1 MRTGKFITIVLF
13 FCLTGGLR
21 GEEAAEVYQ
30 TIRGRVIDKQSRV
43 SLPGASL
50 VVEFNGEQTGTV
62 TDTDGYFTI
71 PEVPVGRANITAS
84 FVGYHSATLSNLNIT
99 SGKEL
104 VLAIELIEKVEK
116 VEEVTVRASKKAESV
131 NRMASISARTFTVEE
146 SKRYAGA
153 RNDVSRM
160 AANYAGV
167 GTANDAVNDIVIR
180 GNSPT
185 GLLWRLEGVDIPNP
199 NHFGGMG
206 ATGGPVSMLNNNVL
220 SNSDFIT
227 GAFPAEYGNA
237 MSGVFDLS
245 MRNGNYQ
252 THEFLGQIGFNGFE
266 FGAEGP
272 ISRNARSSYLLNYR
286 YSTMGVLK
294 AMGMSFGTGEAVPDY
309 QDLTFKVNLPTQHAG
324 RFTFFG
330 LGGHSAINFIYSE
343 RDTTKEEKNL
353 YAYEGL
359 DIFSF
364 NRQGVIGLKHN
375 YIFGNGFY
383 TELAI
388 GASGIY
394 NNGRADSVNAVTNET
409 WNIGNNRLKESR
421 MFLQAELNKKFNARH
436 HVKIGGKSQKIQFD
450 LFNNYYNNALND
462 FIVSLNYN
470 GHAYLHHAFT
480 HWQFRPTD
488 EIIFNTGVHAQYLE
502 FNEAFSLE
510 PRFAVKWKLDKR
522 QSISAGYGLHS
533 QTMPLYI
540 YFLEFTGTKG
550 HKYMPNQSIGFSK
563 AHHYVIG
570 YDRMIAKN
578 LRIKAEAYYQDIF
591 QSAVEPVS
599 SSYSLI
605 NMTSWEQQYP
615 DSLVNGG
622 EGYNY
627 GLELTV
633 EKFLSGG
640 MYYLIT
646 ASLFESKYRGSDNVL
661 RNTAFNGNHVVNAL
675 FGKDF
680 ALPVKKM
687 KEKKRFIAVDT
698 KITTAGGQRYTPV
711 DVNATLESNFVKYNE
726 KQAFRKRFENYFRA
740 DIRIAYRTD
749 GTKSSQE
756 FALDIQ
762 NVTNHQ
768 NPYQLSF
775 DRGEMKE
782 EVIYQ
787 LGLFPMIQYRIE
799 F

>member
-1 MRTGKFITIVLF
+1 MKFGKLFTMGLF
-13 FCLTGGLR
+13 FCFTVVWA
-21 GEEAAEVYQ
+21 GEESAEVHQ
-30 TIRGRVIDKQSRV
+30 TIRGRVVDKQSRV

-50 VVEFNGEQTGTV
+50 VVEYNGEQSGTI
-62 TDTDGYFTI
+62 TDAEGYFTI
-71 PEVPVGRANITAS
+71 TGVPVGRANVTAS
-84 FVGYHSATLSNLNIT
+84 FVGYHPFTMSNLNIT

-104 VLAIELIEKVEK
+104 VLTIELTEKVEK
-116 VEEVTVRASKKAESV
+116 VEEVTVKASKKAESV

-180 GNSPT
+180 GNSPV

-245 MRNGNYQ
+245 MRNGNYE

-266 FGAEGP
+266 LGAEGP
-272 ISRNARSSYLLNYR
+272 VSRDSRSSYLVNYR

-294 AMGMSFGTGEAVPDY
+294 AMGINFGTGEAVPDY
-309 QDLTFKVNLPTQHAG
+309 QDLTFKVNLPTKKAG

-375 YIFGNGFY
+375 YIFGKGFY
-383 TELAI
+383 SEIAI

-394 NNGRADSVNAVTNET
+394 NNGRADSVHAVTNET

-421 MFLQAELNKKFNARH
+421 MFVQAELNKKINARH
-436 HVKIGGKSQKIQFD
+436 HIKIGGKSQQIHFE
-450 LFNNYYNNALND
+450 LFNNYFSNALND
-462 FIVSLNYN
+462 FIVSLNYS
-470 GHAYLHHAFT
+470 GQAYFHQAFT

-488 EIIFNTGVHAQYLE
+488 ELTFNTGIHAQYLN

-510 PRFAVKWKLDKR
+510 PRFAVKWQLDER

-533 QTMPLYI
+533 QTMPFHL
-540 YFLEFTGTKG
+540 YFLEFQGSEG
-550 HKYMPNQSIGFSK
+550 NKYRPNQSIGFSK
-563 AHHYVIG
+563 AHHYVVG
-570 YDRMIAKN
+570 YDRRIAKDM
-578 LRIKAEAYYQDIF
+578 RIKAEAYFQDIF
-591 QSAVEPVS
+591 QSVVEPAS
-599 SSYSLI
+599 SSFSLI

-627 GLELTV
+627 GLELTI

-646 ASLFESKYRGSDNVL
+646 ASLFESKYRGSDNIL
-661 RNTAFNGNHVVNAL
+661 RNSAFNGNHVVNAL

-680 ALPVKKM
+680 ELPVNKA
-687 KEKKRFIAVDT
+687 KEKKRFIAVDA
-698 KITTAGGQRYTPV
+698 KVTTAGGQRYTPV
-711 DVNATLESNFVKYNE
+711 DVDATLQSNFVRYDKD
-726 KQAFRKRFENYFRA
+726 QAFSKRFEDYFRA

-749 GTKSSQE
+749 GARASQE

-768 NPYQLSF
+768 NPYQMSY
-775 DRGEMKE
+775 DKGEMKE
-782 EVIYQ
+782 EVVYQ
-787 LGLFPMIQYRIE
+787 LGIFPMIQYRIE